1 MTPEMCRQ
9 FRESLVQRRKELA
22 ENAHLLIR
30 AMQTAELQQGIGSG
44 KEEGDFAVTNH
55 MEHLSGAR
63 VTYQMRLIREIDFAL
78 RRIQDGSFGSCDEC
92 GDDIH
97 PERLQAMPFAKLCL
111 DCQEVRERTVVC
123 A

>member
-30 AMQTAELQQGIGSG
+30 TMQTAELQQGIGSG

-55 MEHLSGAR
+55 MEHLRGTR

-92 GDDIH
+92 GDAIH